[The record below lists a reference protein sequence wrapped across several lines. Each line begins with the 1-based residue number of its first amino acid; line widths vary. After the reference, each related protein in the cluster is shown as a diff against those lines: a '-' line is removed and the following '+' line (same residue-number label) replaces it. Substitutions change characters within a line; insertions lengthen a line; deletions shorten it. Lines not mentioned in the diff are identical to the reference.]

1 MKNLLVCLIILLA
14 VLNAPAQEIEN
25 ALLWKIEGKGIET
38 SYIYG
43 TMHALCDATLN
54 EQVEEALYSTQVV
67 VLEIDMDSP
76 TLQADMMQSM
86 MLPKEESISK
96 YLNDEDAIILDEF
109 LATHTSMKLAKVN
122 NMAPLMIESLLIP
135 ATLDC
140 PIQSIEINLMAHAKA
155 EQEEVLGLE
164 TVEDQMNV
172 FNEIPLKE
180 QVTALVK
187 KAKEGIEN
195 EKVLL
200 IKMQEKYANQD
211 VTGLMHLMYEDA
223 GEFMENSEVILEK
236 RNRNWIPRM
245 LEISADRSAFY
256 GVGAAHLAGA
266 NGVVNLLRQQGY
278 EVTPIF

>member
-1 MKNLLVCLIILLA
+1 MTIFLA
-14 VLNAPAQEIEN
+14 ALNAPAQEIEN

-38 SYIYG
+38 SYIFG
-43 TMHALCDATLN
+43 TMHALCDATLS
-54 EQVEEALYSTQVV
+54 EQVEEALNDTQVV

-86 MLPKEESISK
+86 VLPKEESISK
-96 YLNDEDAIILDEF
+96 YLNDEDAKILDEF
-109 LATHTSMKLAKVN
+109 LATHTSMKLAMVN

-140 PIQSIEINLMAHAKA
+140 PMQSIEINLMAHAKA

-187 KAKEGIEN
+187 KAKEGIEK

-211 VTGLMHLMYEDA
+211 ITGLMGLMYEEA
-223 GEFMENSEVILEK
+223 AEFMENSEVLLDK
-236 RNRNWIPRM
+236 RNRNWIPRI

-256 GVGAAHLAGA
+256 GVGAAHLAGD
-266 NGVVNLLRQQGY
+266 NGVINLLRQQGY